1 MLDLFRQEKDSQLF
15 EHKDFGKI
23 RVIEKNGD
31 IWFVAKEICDVLELG
46 NSRQAVTRL
55 DEEEKDVISN
65 DTLGG
70 KQEMA
75 IINESGL
82 YSLVLTSRKPEAK
95 AFKKWVTSEVLPSIR
110 KKGSYSVVGFQVPK
124 TLPAALRLYALE
136 IEAKEKAIQERDLA
150 IKTKAYI
157 GSKREATAMVTASIA
172 KKKVLALENKLGE
185 GKLFKTAKAIDWL
198 TEYFEIKQGFWVTLG
213 KQLTNISKQICAP
226 IGKIQTPEYANPIN
240 TYHITAIAAFKELV
254 NQDYK
259 LLADYR
265 IRKLKL
271 REVK

>member
-65 DTLGG
+65 DTL
-70 KQEMA
+70 
-75 IINESGL
+75 
-82 YSLVLTSRKPEAK
+82 
-95 AFKKWVTSEVLPSIR
+95 
-110 KKGSYSVVGFQVPK
+110 
-124 TLPAALRLYALE
+124 
-136 IEAKEKAIQERDLA
+136 
-150 IKTKAYI
+150 
-157 GSKREATAMVTASIA
+157 
-172 KKKVLALENKLGE
+172 
-185 GKLFKTAKAIDWL
+185 
-198 TEYFEIKQGFWVTLG
+198 
-213 KQLTNISKQICAP
+213 
-226 IGKIQTPEYANPIN
+226 
-240 TYHITAIAAFKELV
+240 
-254 NQDYK
+254 
-259 LLADYR
+259 